1 MQKSTDGSNHRY
13 VEIVDGNEVKTGGAG
28 RAVGPSQIGER
39 ATNSTV
45 SNSAK
50 SK

>member
-1 MQKSTDGSNHRY
+1 MQKKSTDGSNHRHA
-13 VEIVDGNEVKTGGAG
+13 EIVDGTGGAG
-28 RAVGPSQIGER
+28 RAVGPSQIGEC

-45 SNSAK
+45 SKSAK